1 MQVFGSP
8 GIPAKNLQ
16 APPQSLRPS
25 PVLPAGAMQ
34 KGEVP
39 AGSGE
44 QPGIRLGAPEMD
56 ARNLGTPGLPRST
69 AFARMSEADVAQ
81 HLENLKLPVSRENL
95 ALARRMME
103 CNLPLTAPEFQSL
116 KKALA
121 ALPRTTPEDLTSAA
135 FLKYSGLPLTGENI
149 TTLASFIRNQP
160 MVGSQILELQQAFR
174 ELVKKEASGLPPET
188 LKTLARIRE
197 LLTGYVLA
205 PGNESRR
212 ELTESLFKM
221 AGRSRVEKSP
231 SGNIE
236 EEPSLA
242 SLQEQLGKGADLEEG
257 TPLAAI
263 FKLLGEVGK
272 NLSAQGLINQA
283 TDGDDPGFFYFQ
295 IPLRLDEDG
304 KTGEIRIR
312 YRRESEE
319 SRRVDPEDAKVE
331 FEVNTEHLGN
341 ITFTIEMTRGRIH
354 VRAGTESSMKKDFI
368 ESRFGSLKSELEGLG
383 HEIGLLVCMVN
394 PKPQHRECIPI
405 KAFEYME
412 RVNVTA

>member
-16 APPQSLRPS
+16 APPQSLNPS
-25 PVLPAGAMQ
+25 PVLPAGGMQ
-34 KGEVP
+34 KGGVP
-39 AGSGE
+39 AGSSE
-44 QPGIRLGAPEMD
+44 QTGIRPGAPEMG
-56 ARNLGTPGLPRST
+56 ARNLGTSGLPRST
-69 AFARMSEADVAQ
+69 TFARMSEADVAQ

-103 CNLPLTAPEFQSL
+103 CSLPLTAPEFQSL

-121 ALPRTTPEDLTSAA
+121 ALPRATPEDLTSAA

-174 ELVKKEASGLPPET
+174 ELVKKEAAGLPPET
-188 LKTLARIRE
+188 LKTLDRIRA
-197 LLTGYVLA
+197 LLTGYVLD
-205 PGNESRR
+205 PGLESRR
-212 ELTESLFKM
+212 ELAESLFKM
-221 AGRSRVEKSP
+221 AGRNRVEKSP
-231 SGNIE
+231 SGNAE

-242 SLQEQLGKGADLEEG
+242 SLQEQLGKGADLKEG
-257 TPLAAI
+257 TSLAAI
-263 FKLLGEVGK
+263 FRLLGEVGK

-283 TDGDDPGFFYFQ
+283 RDGDDPGFFYFQ
-295 IPLRLDEDG
+295 VPLRLDEDG

-341 ITFTIEMTRGRIH
+341 LTFAIEMKHRRIH
-354 VRAGTESSMKKDFI
+354 VRAGVEDQEKKDFI
-368 ESRFGSLKSELEGLG
+368 ENRLAALKSRLEDLG
-383 HEIGLLVCMVN
+383 YEIGLLVCLVN
-394 PKPQHRECIPI
+394 PAPQHMACIPV

-412 RVNVTA
+412 RINVTA